1 MDTKR
6 TDMKAGSSNLTQF
19 LLPFHLFTSS
29 LPSPIVTV
37 WEHLGRTVREVG
49 TPGCELGFLL
59 LAVDHHDRSVVL
71 VAVRRRLGQAV
82 ILLKKHSI
90 VDSEPLGQNV
100 RSSGVGSVDLTIVPV
115 VHFHNFLPSWF
126 KTTQL
131 VPGSHNSPIKV
142 RAVRP
147 GRDSPGGYTWTRV
160 LLPRLRH
167 PPGGQVVFAE
177 RLGGRQR
184 W

>member
-1 MDTKR
+1 
-6 TDMKAGSSNLTQF
+6 MKAGSCKSYAIPSSSSPRPLS
-19 LLPFHLFTSS
+19 PSS
-29 LPSPIVTV
+29 LSSPIVTV
-37 WEHLGRTVREVG
+37 WEHLGWTVREEG

-71 VAVRRRLGQAV
+71 VAVLRRLGQAG
-82 ILLKKHSI
+82 ILFKKHSI
-90 VDSEPLGQNV
+90 VDSEPSGQKV
-100 RSSGVGSVDLTIVPV
+100 RSNGVGGPDLTIVPV

-126 KTTQL
+126 RITQL
-131 VPGSHNSPIKV
+131 VPDSHNSPIKV

-147 GRDSPGGYTWTRV
+147 GWDSPAGYTWTQV
-160 LLPRLRH
+160 LPGLRH
-167 PPGGQVVFAE
+167 PPDGLVVFVE